1 MSSTAS
7 TASVKSIRALERGLD
22 VLQALQTGP
31 AGLKALHEI
40 TGLPKATLLRIL
52 RTLTERN
59 LIWRRMADGAYL
71 PSSRAPA
78 RKPGPDDA
86 SALVEVASPVMAR
99 LCERVN
105 WPSVL
110 AVRRGGRME
119 VIETN
124 RPRSYV
130 PHLPLGPVGARIPM
144 LLTATGRCYVAFCGQ
159 DEREEILALLRAS
172 KDPNDTLARDPAYV
186 ARLVTQTQ
194 AQGYGLRDP
203 ALTVGPGGDIG
214 LGDDGRNS
222 ISVPV
227 IAAGHTLATL
237 NLTWTRRAA
246 TAAQIVAEHLTDL
259 RAAAA
264 EVAAGMAEPTLAPQG
279 GEREGP
285 AGRRSAG
292 G

>member
-1 MSSTAS
+1 MTAAAS
-7 TASVKSIRALERGLD
+7 TGSVKSIRALERGLD

-52 RTLTERN
+52 RTLAERN

-78 RKPGPDDA
+78 RRPGPDDA
-86 SALVEVASPVMAR
+86 SALVEIASPVMAR
-99 LCERVN
+99 LCEQVN

-110 AVRRGGRME
+110 AVRRGGQME

-130 PHLPLGPVGARIPM
+130 PHLPLGPIGARIPM
-144 LLTATGRCYVAFCGQ
+144 LLTATGRCYISFCGQ
-159 DEREEILALLRAS
+159 QEREDILSALRGS
-172 KDPNDTLARDPAYV
+172 RDPDAALAHDPAYV

-194 AQGYGLRDP
+194 ARGYGLRDP
-203 ALTVGPGGDIG
+203 ALNIGPTGGG
-214 LGDDGRNS
+214 LADDGRNS

-227 IAAGHTLATL
+227 IADGRVIATL

-246 TAAQIVAEHLTDL
+246 TAAQIVAAHLADL
-259 RAAAA
+259 RAAAI
-264 EVAAGMAEPTLAPQG
+264 EVAAAV
-279 GEREGP
+279 
-285 AGRRSAG
+285 SA
-292 G
+292 